1 MKKFIFLIDTSP
13 VPKKQRIVVHLV
25 AGFVFVL
32 GALICLFS
40 FSSLFPELTQE
51 IGFHSNGTSTFLAVL
66 ITGLVF
72 CSLAYLMAFAMTLS
86 WKREAK
92 GQQKYN
98 RIFGTDASF
107 EIADNFPDE
116 WVEPIRN
123 TWKSPGII
131 NLISLKGA
139 YSKNLCFADV
149 RYAGPLNRG
158 ADYSLVLIVDQ
169 RFQFSEK
176 MYFRSSKKAMDY
188 LEVHRS
194 TAALQLIQK
203 LHTDVSV
210 LLDNHSITLKKLH
223 KFNESELQSVYRT
236 VRTLFN

>member
-1 MKKFIFLIDTSP
+1 
-13 VPKKQRIVVHLV
+13 
-25 AGFVFVL
+25 
-32 GALICLFS
+32 
-40 FSSLFPELTQE
+40 
-51 IGFHSNGTSTFLAVL
+51 
-66 ITGLVF
+66 
-72 CSLAYLMAFAMTLS
+72 MTLS